1 MTNSEQKL
9 RKANKELKDEVAELK
24 VKLEKVLKELSE
36 RTEEC
41 KLNVGNGVE
50 VLSPDKTKS
59 VEFVS
64 DQYDDLIAF
73 KVNRASKE
81 LEGIRARLDK
91 ISETCDHIQTSLDA
105 FELYSYQFNI
115 KIVGMPMVAERE
127 HPEQTANLCLQLF
140 SALGVKG
147 ASIQD
152 IDTAHRVPS
161 MKPSN

>member
-36 RTEEC
+36 RTEEY

-73 KVNRASKE
+73 KVRASKE
-81 LEGIRARLDK
+81 LEEIRARLDK
-91 ISETCDHIQTSLDA
+91 ISETCDRIQKLLDA

-115 KIVGMPMVAERE
+115 KIAGMPMLNRY
-127 HPEQTANLCLQLF
+127 HFCEQSLAGANQ
-140 SALGVKG
+140 
-147 ASIQD
+147 
-152 IDTAHRVPS
+152 R
-161 MKPSN
+161 